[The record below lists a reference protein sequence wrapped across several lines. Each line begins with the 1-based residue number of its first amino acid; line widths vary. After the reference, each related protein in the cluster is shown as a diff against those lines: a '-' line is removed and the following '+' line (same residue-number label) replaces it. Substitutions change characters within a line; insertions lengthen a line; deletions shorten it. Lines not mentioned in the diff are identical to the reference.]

1 MGTNEKNMTAG
12 SPGKLIITFAI
23 PLMLGNIFQQFYTM
37 ADTMIVGQVVGV
49 EALAAVGAGD
59 WLVWLVLGIMTGI
72 TQGFSILVSQY
83 YGAGEKE
90 NLKCAVAKSYIM
102 TALLSVIVL
111 AVSEGAVYH
120 VLLFLQT
127 PDNVIDLTMLYLRLI
142 FAGVPIIAAYNIF
155 AAILRALGNSRSPLI
170 AMTVAAVI
178 NVGLD
183 LLFVAVFGWG
193 VAGAAIATVIAQG
206 FSALYCLL
214 VLRKIRDIRL
224 EKEDFYRQPSMSL
237 QLLKLG
243 TPLAIQNVIISVGGL
258 TVQYVI
264 NGYGFLFVAGF
275 TATNKLYGLLEMAAI
290 SYGYAIV
297 TYVGQNLGARKIDR
311 IRKGVRSSMLLSL
324 LTSLII
330 SIAMFLFGKNILS
343 LFISGEPQQTKE
355 VLAIAFKY
363 LSIMAAML
371 WVLYFLYVYRSAL
384 QGLGDTLM
392 PMVSGMA
399 EFVMRISAALI
410 LPHFIGQDGIF
421 FAEIAAWSGATV
433 ILCISYYVRMHKY
446 H

>member
-1 MGTNEKNMTAG
+1 M
-12 SPGKLIITFAI
+12 
-23 PLMLGNIFQQFYTM
+23 
-37 ADTMIVGQVVGV
+37 
-49 EALAAVGAGD
+49 
-59 WLVWLVLGIMTGI
+59 
-72 TQGFSILVSQY
+72 
-83 YGAGEKE
+83 
-90 NLKCAVAKSYIM
+90 
-102 TALLSVIVL
+102 
-111 AVSEGAVYH
+111 
-120 VLLFLQT
+120 
-127 PDNVIDLTMLYLRLI
+127 
-142 FAGVPIIAAYNIF
+142 
-155 AAILRALGNSRSPLI
+155 
-170 AMTVAAVI
+170 
-178 NVGLD
+178 
-183 LLFVAVFGWG
+183 
-193 VAGAAIATVIAQG
+193 
-206 FSALYCLL
+206 
-214 VLRKIRDIRL
+214 
-224 EKEDFYRQPSMSL
+224 
-237 QLLKLG
+237 
-243 TPLAIQNVIISVGGL
+243 GGL

-297 TYVGQNLGARKIDR
+297 TYVGQNLGARR
-311 IRKGVRSSMLLSL
+311 
-324 LTSLII
+324 LTGSDKRPQQYAAFPAYLTNH
-330 SIAMFLFGKNILS
+330 FCCHVFKFWKNILS
-343 LFISGEPQQTKE
+343 LFISGEPQQTQQ